1 MDKAKKYNILFKIII
16 RQGKFLMLA
25 FGIVCILIYTN
36 YDGDNQSNK
45 PLIELVGQIGGI
57 LVSTVSIAFFYDKYK
72 DQQFKNEM
80 ETYINQQCG
89 NFIQQNDKIIEKW
102 TKKNRNETHNHIT
115 LLSKGIHEKVYVEY
129 LDKEFIDIVSRKELE
144 ESGRYRFSAMAE
156 KMIEEDDE
164 HKQNYPVLIYG
175 STLGIFNC
183 YTDDGKSNI
192 DVLVKAINAGV
203 HFKLALNMPEMIKT
217 NNKIED
223 RKKKE
228 TIEKVL
234 EGLETIQGKILKNAK
249 GSVDLRLLPS
259 VERNSFS
266 SFICKGRRVC
276 VLDFNFENNKIS
288 QIFDENVLKAPDPYD
303 LAIPLIDYY
312 MTAHQKGIPHI
323 FVNKQE
329 INRIF
334 VIAIQ
339 GKRILMGSSEDASLF
354 PSIEISQNV
363 DIDELIKE
371 KFHEL
376 TECDIQLCEFISPVK
391 GTSDDQYY
399 IIGRVNEPQ
408 KLSCIDPVYKWKDL
422 YERKGK
428 KTQLALLPISDDY
441 RNRIKFLLSCYGIE
455 RTIG

>member
-183 YTDDGKSNI
+183 
-192 DVLVKAINAGV
+192 
-203 HFKLALNMPEMIKT
+203 P
-217 NNKIED
+217 
-223 RKKKE
+223 
-228 TIEKVL
+228 
-234 EGLETIQGKILKNAK
+234 
-249 GSVDLRLLPS
+249 
-259 VERNSFS
+259 
-266 SFICKGRRVC
+266 
-276 VLDFNFENNKIS
+276 
-288 QIFDENVLKAPDPYD
+288 
-303 LAIPLIDYY
+303 
-312 MTAHQKGIPHI
+312 
-323 FVNKQE
+323 
-329 INRIF
+329 
-334 VIAIQ
+334 
-339 GKRILMGSSEDASLF
+339 
-354 PSIEISQNV
+354 
-363 DIDELIKE
+363 
-371 KFHEL
+371 
-376 TECDIQLCEFISPVK
+376 
-391 GTSDDQYY
+391 
-399 IIGRVNEPQ
+399 
-408 KLSCIDPVYKWKDL
+408 
-422 YERKGK
+422 
-428 KTQLALLPISDDY
+428 
-441 RNRIKFLLSCYGIE
+441 
-455 RTIG
+455 